1 MKPIAF
7 VGSALDDL
15 RDFPVAARREAGHQ
29 LDRLQRGLDPDDWK
43 PMVGIGPGVREIRV
57 RDGVGAL
64 RVIYLATLPEA
75 TTMQHASTKK
85 TQQTPQ
91 RDIERAAVWLR
102 RIRKERG

>member
-15 RDFPVAARREAGHQ
+15 RDFPVGARREAGHQ
-29 LDRLQRGLDPDDWK
+29 PDRLQRGKDPDDWK

-57 RDGVGAL
+57 RDGMGAF

-75 TTMQHASTKK
+75 IYVLHAFTKK

-91 RDIERAAVWLR
+91 RDIELAAARLR
-102 RIRKERG
+102 QIRKERG

>member
-15 RDFPVAARREAGHQ
+15 RDFPVGARREAGHQ

-43 PMVGIGPGVREIRV
+43 PMVGIGAGVREIRV
-57 RDGVGAL
+57 RDGMGAF

-75 TTMQHASTKK
+75 IYVLHAFTKK

-91 RDIERAAVWLR
+91 RDIELAAARLR
-102 RIRKERG
+102 QIRKERG